1 MGYSDKEVA
10 VGTCEMSPE
19 MFNEAVK
26 ITKDNIGA
34 PTNAECASK
43 IKAAFDEKYGGNWLV
58 IVGEGYGLFLLTK
71 QRISPI
77 SLLEKPSPLS
87 FSRLGLEHKR
97 KQRDDTTHCQLF
109 CELLYDI
116 IRSVK

>member
-1 MGYSDKEVA
+1 MGRFELLFDSKLPRNAKMVVETYSDKEVA

-34 PTNAECASK
+34 PTNSECASK

-58 IVGEGYGLFLLTK
+58 IVGEGYGLFFAHQAENYAHVFDMRTK
-71 QRISPI
+71 YYRISN
-77 SLLEKPSPLS
+77 
-87 FSRLGLEHKR
+87 GGA
-97 KQRDDTTHCQLF
+97 
-109 CELLYDI
+109 
-116 IRSVK
+116 